1 MPTFLLEAVLFSAH
15 VAFITSEGKCEIKI
29 TVPIRTGYP
38 AFMMVQVSQKFP
50 SLCLFLWP
58 AEHNRLMLAVLLTHP
73 IIMCPSFPLS
83 SQPKPSTMPF
93 HGYSLEALLALEL
106 VRIHSFPY

>member
-15 VAFITSEGKCEIKI
+15 VAFITSEGKCEIKN

-38 AFMMVQVSQKFP
+38 AFMMVQVSLKFP
-50 SLCLFLWP
+50 SLSLFLWP

-73 IIMCPSFPLS
+73 INSVLPFRSAA
-83 SQPKPSTMPF
+83 SQSHLPCLFMVTLTK
-93 HGYSLEALLALEL
+93 LCW
-106 VRIHSFPY
+106 R